1 MDILHLVD
9 RLEQLVNESRRLP
22 LSTVRMVDEESA
34 LNLIDQMRVAV
45 PEEIKKAKRI
55 QQEKD
60 RILAQAQEE
69 AERIKE
75 LAREEAKG
83 MVARDAIVQGAEA
96 RAQTIVE
103 RAQRDA
109 DQLKRDA
116 DDYVLTVLG
125 QLEQAV
131 SSWQTEIRGGI
142 NKLQRERISA
152 ATAEG
157 AAAHIAALQKDAATT
172 AAPPAPAAAPKDGK

>member
-9 RLEQLVNESRRLP
+9 RLEQLINEARRVP
-22 LSTVRMVDEESA
+22 LTTTRIIEEETA

-60 RILAQAQEE
+60 RLLAQAQEE
-69 AERIKE
+69 AERIKD
-75 LAREEAKG
+75 LAREEAKAMIG
-83 MVARDAIVQGAEA
+83 RDAIVQAAEA

-109 DQLKRDA
+109 ETLKRDS
-116 DDYVLTVLG
+116 DDYVLEVLT
-125 QLEQAV
+125 QLELAV
-131 SSWQTEIRGGI
+131 ANWQGEIHGGI
-142 NKLQRERISA
+142 NKLKRERIESA
-152 ATAEG
+152 AAQA
-157 AAAHIAALQKDAATT
+157 AAAHEAATERDV
-172 AAPPAPAAAPKDGK
+172 KNS

>member
-9 RLEQLVNESRRLP
+9 RLEQLINESRRLP

-96 RAQTIVE
+96 RGQTIVE
-103 RAQRDA
+103 
-109 DQLKRDA
+109 
-116 DDYVLTVLG
+116 
-125 QLEQAV
+125 
-131 SSWQTEIRGGI
+131 
-142 NKLQRERISA
+142 
-152 ATAEG
+152 
-157 AAAHIAALQKDAATT
+157 
-172 AAPPAPAAAPKDGK
+172 

>member
-9 RLEQLVNESRRLP
+9 RLEQLINESRRWP
-22 LSTVRMVDEESA
+22 LTTLRMVEEEAA

-45 PEEIKKAKRI
+45 PEEIKKAKRV

-69 AERIKE
+69 ADHIKE
-75 LAREEAKG
+75 LGREEAKG
-83 MVARDAIVQGAEA
+83 MVARDAIVQAAEA

-109 DQLKRDA
+109 DVLKRDA
-116 DDYVLTVLG
+116 DDYCLQVLSELDKTVT
-125 QLEQAV
+125 A
-131 SSWQTEIRGGI
+131 WQGEIRGGVT
-142 NKLQRERISA
+142 KLQRERIAA

-157 AAAHIAALQKDAATT
+157 AAAHQAALKRDQHTEE
-172 AAPPAPAAAPKDGK
+172 PADGS